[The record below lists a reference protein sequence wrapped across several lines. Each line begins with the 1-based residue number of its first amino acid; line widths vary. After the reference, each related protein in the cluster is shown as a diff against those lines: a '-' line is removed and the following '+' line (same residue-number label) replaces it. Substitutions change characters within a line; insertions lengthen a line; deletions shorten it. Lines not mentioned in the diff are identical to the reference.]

1 MMSKPGET
9 TPKRSSRDRKPDHE
23 AREDDRI
30 AGIGGGI
37 AGPAEAGAA
46 GTAGGGTAVGG
57 ETSAISK
64 PSAEEQTSL
73 SDVVADALHSAAGK
87 PRAAVDEN
95 ADDETGSPGRSEKHE
110 PARR

>member
-1 MMSKPGET
+1 MTG
-9 TPKRSSRDRKPDHE
+9 KPDAASE
-23 AREDDRI
+23 ARRNDSRSTEDLNHI
-30 AGIGGGI
+30 AGMGGGI

-64 PSAEEQTSL
+64 PSADEQTGL
-73 SDVVADALHSAAGK
+73 ADAVADALHSAAGN

-95 ADDETGSPGRSEKHE
+95 ADDETGSPGRSEKHK